1 MAEAL
6 QTANCKNHRPDSRT
20 EHDKRKKIQFF
31 IWIKNR
37 IFDTILY
44 IMKKVTTNAHYI
56 CKITS

>member
-6 QTANCKNHRPDSRT
+6 KLQIAKTIDLIPEQNMT
-20 EHDKRKKIQFF
+20 KKIQFF

>member
-6 QTANCKNHRPDSRT
+6 KLQIAKTIDLIPEQNMTN
-20 EHDKRKKIQFF
+20 EKKIQFF

-44 IMKKVTTNAHYI
+44 VMKKVTTNAHYI